1 MYKLTYFL
9 RDYIFLFSFTVADKG
24 SKTFLSGEMY
34 CSFRN
39 RANSKTNTKIQNKKN
54 NGKNTETFCICSM
67 FAVNVFVLAFCSK
80 FFHLQHITIVVFV
93 CFLNGIISEAA
104 ERFFLIE
111 MFWAVVTHLPL
122 SATKLFSSQNLP

>member
-54 NGKNTETFCICSM
+54 SGKLLQIQKRSV
-67 FAVNVFVLAFCSK
+67 FAACLLLMC
-80 FFHLQHITIVVFV
+80 
-93 CFLNGIISEAA
+93 
-104 ERFFLIE
+104 
-111 MFWAVVTHLPL
+111 
-122 SATKLFSSQNLP
+122 LF